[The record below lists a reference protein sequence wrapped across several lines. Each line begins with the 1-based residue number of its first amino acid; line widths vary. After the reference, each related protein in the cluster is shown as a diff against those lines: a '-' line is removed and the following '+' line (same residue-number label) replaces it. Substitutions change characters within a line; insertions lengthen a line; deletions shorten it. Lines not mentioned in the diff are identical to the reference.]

1 MPEPRYEPREI
12 EPRWQE
18 LWAKERTWEVANE
31 GPGEDTDGNI
41 LRVGLGSA
49 ETNGADRHDDT
60 SSYVLEMLPY
70 PSGEPH
76 IGHLKVYSVG
86 DAIAH
91 YHRRLGRRVLHPMG
105 YDSFGLP
112 AENHA
117 IKTGVHPRVST
128 DASIASFQR
137 QFRSWG
143 ISIDWS
149 RELAT
154 HEPAYYRW
162 TQWIFLQLLD
172 AGLAYR
178 KEAAVKWCPKDQ
190 TVLANEQVTAE
201 GFCERCGATVEVR
214 QLEQWFLRITDYAER
229 LLNDLDSI
237 DWPEHVKTMQRNWIG
252 RSEGAEVTFR
262 CDDGDPAH
270 PIDYPVFTTRPDTL
284 FGATFFVMAPEHPDV
299 LRIVAGT
306 EREQEVRDYV
316 SRAITESGEERSN
329 LEKPKTGVPL
339 GRTVVNPVN
348 GQEIPMYVADYV
360 LMEYGTGAIMA
371 VPGHDARDHA
381 FARAYGLPI
390 KRVIEGPPTPPSEG
404 GDEQGLPYL
413 GDGPLVDSDPRFDGV
428 HNREALTEIVAWLQG
443 EGKGHASVNYRLR
456 DWLISRQRYWG
467 CPIPIVYC
475 EQCGAVAVPERDLP
489 VRLPDI
495 EDYAPRGRSPLAAA
509 EDWVTTSCPECG
521 GPARRE
527 TDTMDTFVDSSWYF
541 LRYCDAAND
550 RAAWDPAVLREWM
563 PVDQY
568 IGGVEHAILH
578 LMYARFLT
586 KALADL
592 GALDI
597 QEPFRALFTQGMVT
611 KDGAKMSKSRGNV
624 VSPAAIVERYG
635 ADTARCYILFI
646 GPPDQDADWS
656 DEGME
661 GVHRFLGRLWRQ
673 AIEVADELDDGSPSR
688 MREGAEGRMRPSE
701 DPPHAADLGGPHADP
716 PGPAHV
722 QARQSAHA
730 PTDTTS
736 AFEEHVQDSPYA
748 HAPTDTTSA
757 FEEHVQDS
765 PHAHAMEGT
774 ATDAADLE
782 LLRKTHWAIDKV
794 SGDLRRFAFN
804 TAIAAVMEL
813 VNECS
818 RLRQLAG
825 LDSRRFALST
835 AASLLFPFAPHLGAE
850 VYERLDGLRV
860 WEQPWP
866 VAEEEYLERDTYEL
880 VCQVN
885 GKLRDRVLASSQ
897 AGPEELKELCRAAP
911 NVRAHV
917 DGREIVKEIVVPGK
931 LVNLVVR

>member
-1 MPEPRYEPREI
+1 MSERKYDPHEI
-12 EPRWQE
+12 EPRWQAV
-18 LWAKERTWEVANE
+18 WAHEHTWEVANE
-31 GPGEDTDGNI
+31 GAPAT
-41 LRVGLGSA
+41 SA
-49 ETNGADRHDDT
+49 RGPSGAESEQT

-117 IKTGVHPRVST
+117 IKTGVHPRAST

-137 QFRSWG
+137 QFREWG

-154 HEPAYYRW
+154 HEPSYYRW
-162 TQWIFLQLLD
+162 TQWIFLQLFD

-190 TVLANEQVTAE
+190 TVLANEQVSPDGT
-201 GFCERCGATVEVR
+201 CERCGATVEVR

-229 LLNDLDSI
+229 LLNDLEEI

-262 CDDGDPAH
+262 CEELG
-270 PIDYPVFTTRPDTL
+270 IDYPVFTTRPDTL

-299 LRIVAGT
+299 LRLVAGT
-306 EREQEVRDYV
+306 ERERQVREYV
-316 SRAITESGEERSN
+316 SHAITESGEERGN
-329 LEKPKTGVPL
+329 AEKPKTGVAL
-339 GRTVVNPVN
+339 GRTVTNPVN
-348 GQEIPMYVADYV
+348 GEQIPMYVADYV

-371 VPGHDARDHA
+371 VPGHDERDYA
-381 FARAYGLPI
+381 FARAFELPI
-390 KRVIEGPPTPPSEG
+390 RRVIEGTPPEG
-404 GDEQGLPYL
+404 TGDEHGLPYT
-413 GDGPLVDSDPRFDGV
+413 GDGPLVDSNAEFDGMG
-428 HNREALTEIVAWLQG
+428 NREALGAIVGWLDR

-467 CPIPIVYC
+467 TPIPIVYC
-475 EQCGAVAVPERDLP
+475 EDCGAVPVPEQDLP
-489 VRLPDI
+489 VELPDV

-509 EDWVTTSCPECG
+509 EEWVQTSCPECG
-521 GPARRE
+521 GDARRE

-550 RAAWDPAVLREWM
+550 QAAWDPAVLREWM

-578 LMYARFLT
+578 LMYARFFC

-592 GALDI
+592 GHLDF
-597 QEPFRALFTQGMVT
+597 QEPFAALFTQGMIT

-624 VSPAAIVERYG
+624 VSPAAIVQRYG

-661 GVHRFLGRLWRQ
+661 GVHRFLSRLWRL
-673 AIEVADELDDGSPSR
+673 A
-688 MREGAEGRMRPSE
+688 SE
-701 DPPHAADLGGPHADP
+701 TAGKEPHAAL
-716 PGPAHV
+716 PAG
-722 QARQSAHA
+722 SHA
-730 PTDTTS
+730 PTGT
-736 AFEEHVQDSPYA
+736 ESP
-748 HAPTDTTSA
+748 P
-757 FEEHVQDS
+757 
-765 PHAHAMEGT
+765 
-774 ATDAADLE
+774 ADGDLT
-782 LLRKTHWAIDKV
+782 LLRKAHWAIDKV
-794 SGDLRRFAFN
+794 SSDLRRFAFN

-813 VNECS
+813 LNECS
-818 RLRQLAG
+818 RMREEVSV
-825 LDSRRFALST
+825 DSQRFALAT
-835 AASLLFPFAPHLGAE
+835 AASLLFPFAPHVSAEAYELLTGA
-850 VYERLDGLRV
+850 RV

-866 VAEEEYLERDTYEL
+866 RAEEEMLERDTYEL

-885 GKLRDRVLASSQ
+885 GRLRDRVQAASD
-897 AGPEELKELCRAAP
+897 ATPDELKELCHAAP

-917 DGREIVKEIVVPGK
+917 DGHEIVKEIVVPGK